1 MADPI
6 SKSTPVKLQLGFLF
20 LLVAGV
26 WTVAY
31 FVFQTKQTLI
41 DIDARLARSWSVQME
56 QEAWRQFKYTGETP
70 NAYEIK
76 RQIEGK

>member
-1 MADPI
+1 MAEGL
-6 SKSTPVKLQLGFLF
+6 SKTTPVKIQLGFLF
-20 LLVAGV
+20 LLVLGV

-31 FVFQTKQTLI
+31 FVFETKQTLSNME
-41 DIDARLARSWSVQME
+41 AGLARSWSVQME
-56 QEAWRQFKYTGETP
+56 QEAWRQFKYTGEAP